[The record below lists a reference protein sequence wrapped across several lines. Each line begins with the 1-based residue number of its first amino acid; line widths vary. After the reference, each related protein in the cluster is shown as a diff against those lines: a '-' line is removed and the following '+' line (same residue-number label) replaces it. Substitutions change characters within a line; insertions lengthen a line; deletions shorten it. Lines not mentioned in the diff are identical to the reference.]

1 MPTIT
6 LTVGLPGCGK
16 TTWAVQ
22 EIKKAKSKTI
32 NINRDDIR
40 ESMAGSHD
48 AYKFNDANEKY
59 VTNLQFSAA
68 NSAAENGWNI
78 IISDTNLKQHFRNL
92 WKVWAIDNGYDY
104 KEKNFYDDFVPN
116 EDRGADVHEFF
127 KIKEFVKLC
136 KKYNLQRERS
146 VQDNIIDTMADTYY
160 YSKAMHIGYYGNS
173 REAAVIVDI
182 DGTLAHKWGRNPFD
196 ESTVLQDTPD
206 EEVILSVIAEA
217 VFHKRKVIIMSGRTE
232 GCRADTEQWL
242 KNWGVPYDALFMRG
256 IDDKRPDDVVKFDLY
271 MKNVVDH
278 YDVKKVYDDRAQVV
292 FMWRKLLGLKVM
304 QVAEGNF

>member
-16 TTWAVQ
+16 TAWAVQ
-22 EIKKAKSKTI
+22 VVKNAKSKTI

-48 AYKFNDANEKY
+48 AYKFTDVNEKY
-59 VTNLQFSAA
+59 VTNQQFSAA

-78 IISDTNLKQHFRNL
+78 IVSDTNLKQGVRDKWKL
-92 WKVWAIDNGYDY
+92 WANDNGYDY
-104 KEKNFYDDFVPN
+104 NEKNFLTDFVPN
-116 EDRGADVHEFF
+116 ADRGADVHEFF

-136 KKYNLQRERS
+136 KKRNLLRERS
-146 VQDNIIDTMADTYY
+146 VQDEIIDTMADTYY
-160 YSKAMHIGYYGNS
+160 YSKVMHIGYYGNS
-173 REAAVIVDI
+173 REPAIIVDI

-242 KNWGVPYDALFMRG
+242 KNWGIPYDALFMRA
-256 IDDKRPDDVVKFDLY
+256 IDDKRPDDVVKFELY
-271 MKNVVDH
+271 MNNVVNH
-278 YDVKKVYDDRAQVV
+278 YDVKKVFDDRSAVV
-292 FMWRKLLGLKVM
+292 FMWRKLLGLKVF
-304 QVAEGNF
+304 QVEPGLF